1 MTRFSVIR
9 PNIGRGNVLRMFS
22 KTQVSPNGPNQS
34 DSLDNKDLDSNAA
47 LLREYDDRRNKLCKE
62 FKKLTDCLN
71 DLNYSE
77 YVDDNIISFFLYNNF
92 MNNRKQLL
100 QDLNSMTTHSIER
113 LNLIVDK
120 WSTFSNQIAKNRED
134 LATIIN
140 RTSIEPL
147 KKFQNGFN
155 EMRSAIK
162 RYEQLTAD
170 FNKYTQKVAKY
181 KDSERTST
189 VIIKLNDYQSRLAQA
204 QSDLNTLRA
213 VLERELPMFLLK
225 RSDYF
230 QPSLV
235 AFISSEILFSG
246 NNLNALK
253 ELQPIGDEVSEV
265 ERQERQNKLFDSID
279 SLSIVNS

>member
-1 MTRFSVIR
+1 MSHW
-9 PNIGRGNVLRMFS
+9 NVLRMFS

-77 YVDDNIISFFLYNNF
+77 
-92 MNNRKQLL
+92 KQLL